1 MNSNQAGEETS
12 QRGYLKCARA
22 TAVYVVFIP
31 VCRKCVYIEEAD
43 QGTDTFQEE
52 KKNTTSFV
60 IVTI

>member
-52 KKNTTSFV
+52 KKKKHH
-60 IVTI
+60 